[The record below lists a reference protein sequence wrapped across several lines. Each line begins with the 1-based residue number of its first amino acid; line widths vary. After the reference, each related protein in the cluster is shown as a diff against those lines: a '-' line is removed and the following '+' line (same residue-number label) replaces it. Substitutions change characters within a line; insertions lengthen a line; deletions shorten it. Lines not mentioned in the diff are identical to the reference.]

1 MIHDV
6 SIYMAFTA
14 GLISFLSPCVL
25 PLVPGYISFIS
36 GVSVNEMQRGR
47 AGQDSG
53 NRSTGTV
60 FVNSLFFVFGFSLV
74 FILLGASA
82 TWLGHFISANMWLLT
97 KIAGAII
104 VFFGLFKMGLFK
116 LFFFQRQATI
126 QITHKKWGLPGAF
139 LIGAAFGFGWTPC
152 IGPVLAG
159 ILAYAGTL
167 EKVDQGIGL
176 MAIYALGLGIP
187 FLLAALGIRRFLG
200 FFDKIKRHLGK
211 IEVISGIVMVVLGL
225 LIFFNKLLLVA
236 AYFPFLNKFAL

>member
-6 SIYMAFTA
+6 SIYMAFGA

-36 GVSVNEMQRGR
+36 GVSVNEMRRGR
-47 AGQDSG
+47 DSRDSG
-53 NRSTGTV
+53 SRSTGTV
-60 FVNSLFFVFGFSLV
+60 FVNSLFFVLGFSLV

-82 TWLGHFISANMWLLT
+82 TWAGRLVSSNIWLLT

-104 VFFGLFKMGLFK
+104 VFFGLFKVGLFK
-116 LFFFQRQATI
+116 LLFFQRQATI
-126 QITHKKWGLPGAF
+126 RITHKKWGLLGAF

-152 IGPVLAG
+152 IGPILAG

-167 EKVDQGIGL
+167 EKVGQGVGL

-200 FFDKIKRHLGK
+200 FFERIKKHLGK

-225 LIFFNKLLLVA
+225 LIFFNKLLLVT
-236 AYFPFLNKFAL
+236 AYLPFLNKFAL